1 MYKLTNGKCPENYS
15 MFSRHTM
22 RETMPPIPK
31 HICQINW
38 PKALACKQM
47 QLAHFQ
53 DAVEVS
59 VSQRSPTLQRT

>member
-1 MYKLTNGKCPENYS
+1 
-15 MFSRHTM
+15 
-22 RETMPPIPK
+22 MPPIPK

-38 PKALACKQM
+38 PQALACKQM

-59 VSQRSPTLQRT
+59 VSQRSPTPHRAQDIDLASNEMPQTLASG